1 MLNFITQKIIKPFSS
16 VLRQHRKPYLLILLF
31 FLGLQL
37 SCDTELF
44 ELDKLSQNTGLTPS
58 LQFPIAQAEIQLNSY
73 LDSLDFDV
81 DYERDDY
88 ATIYVSDSI
97 QRLVESSFEDV
108 YDPTE
113 LSTMVESSYT
123 LSPIELEDT
132 TNNLDRI
139 SMSDLT
145 GFPNGTSLA
154 IPQFHDTISLGSL
167 DMYNEPYRSARFFDG
182 SIEFLV
188 TNELPIDAEKKI
200 LLYDEN
206 DQLITSSETF
216 SVAKNTSE
224 TSSIQ
229 IDGLIISKRL
239 EARLEIQSQGSAQPI
254 TVDSQSQFVNTQFN
268 LLGARVDQLVLNQA
282 KSFNYTF
289 STAIQFDESDD
300 ISLEKM
306 FLEESIMK
314 LEFINQIDHPIEL
327 HISSGDLTVDGLPL
341 QLHYT
346 ILRNNQTQVFPED
359 LKNTDIEFTSDPVTG
374 NSQFSIDYDLTL
386 DLQPGDMLEANRDLR
401 YKALFEVVDFE
412 YVYGNFTNKQH
423 IVSDSIRINQ
433 KLSELYDK
441 VNVVDPKLSFTAHN
455 GFGIPLSFSYDL
467 FGKRTDGSQLE
478 FVSANN
484 SQDIDAPAQLYDVT
498 TTTWFYDRS
507 NSNLDE
513 WVSFF
518 PDDEIEFEA
527 TLEIN
532 PNAVNDNFLHDDSEF
547 WIDIYAETPL
557 HFNIDNV
564 EILDTLT
571 IDSPIDTSDLDQ
583 ILEATLHFDY
593 RSELPLEVQL
603 RTQMIDTLSK
613 NVFFELDPLL
623 LNPAPISDIGE
634 VTEPATGRMSIS
646 LTQYEITD
654 LADVN
659 GIPFELT
666 ISSSDAETKNAI
678 ISADSTIELK
688 VQVEVKIDVDE

>member
-1 MLNFITQKIIKPFSS
+1 L
-16 VLRQHRKPYLLILLF
+16 
-31 FLGLQL
+31 FLGFQL
-37 SCDTELF
+37 SCDTELL
-44 ELDKLSQNTGLTPS
+44 EIDKLSQNTGLTPIVQ
-58 LQFPIAQAEIQLNSY
+58 LPIAQAEVQLNSY

-81 DYERDDY
+81 DYDRDEY
-88 ATIYVSDSI
+88 ATIFVSDSI
-97 QRLVESSFEDV
+97 QRLLEISIQDV

-113 LSTMVESSYT
+113 LSAEVESSYT

-132 TNNLDRI
+132 TNDFDRK
-139 SMSDLT
+139 SMSEVTQIPDSTTTVIPPFQSTIVL
-145 GFPNGTSLA
+145 GT
-154 IPQFHDTISLGSL
+154 L
-167 DMYNEPYRSARFFDG
+167 DIYNEPYKSARFFDG
-182 SIEFLV
+182 SIEFTV
-188 TNELPIDAEKKI
+188 TNEFPIDADIRI

-206 DQLITSSETF
+206 NQLITSSETF
-216 SVAKNTSE
+216 TAAKNTSE
-224 TSSIQ
+224 TSAIQ
-229 IDGLIISKRL
+229 IDGLTISKIL
-239 EARLEIQSQGSAQPI
+239 EARLEIQSPGTTQPI
-254 TVDSQSQFVNTQFN
+254 TTDNQSQFIDTQFN
-268 LLGARVDQLVLNQA
+268 LSDARVDQLVLNQA
-282 KSFNYTF
+282 ESFNYTF
-289 STAIQFDESDD
+289 STSVELDESGD
-300 ISLEKM
+300 ILLEKM

-314 LEFINQIDHPIEL
+314 LEFVNQIDLPLEL

-346 ILRNNQTQVFPED
+346 IFRNNQTQVFPED
-359 LKNTDIEFTSDPVTG
+359 LKNTAIEFTSDPITG

-386 DLQPGDMLEANRDLR
+386 DLQPGDVLEANRDLS

-423 IVSDSIRINQ
+423 IVSDSIRINE

-441 VNVVDPKLSFTAHN
+441 VNVVDPKLTFTAHN

-467 FGKRTDGSQLE
+467 FGTRTDGSQFE
-478 FVSANN
+478 FVFDNN
-484 SQDIDAPAQLYDVT
+484 DQAIDAATQLYEIAPSE
-498 TTTWFYDRS
+498 WFYDKS

-513 WVSFF
+513 LISFI
-518 PDDEIEFEA
+518 PDDKLNLDA
-527 TLEIN
+527 TLDVN
-532 PNAVNDNFLHDDSEF
+532 PDAVNDNFLHDESEF
-547 WIDIYAETPL
+547 WIDIYAEAPL
-557 HFNIDNV
+557 HFNIKNV

-571 IDSPIDTSDLDQ
+571 IDSPIDTSDHNQ

-623 LNPAPISDIGE
+623 LNPASISEIGE
-634 VTEPATGRMSIS
+634 VTEPGTGRMSIS
-646 LTQYEITD
+646 LTEDEITD

-666 ISSSDAETKNAI
+666 ISSSDPETKDAK
-678 ISADSTIELK
+678 ISANSTIELK

>member
-1 MLNFITQKIIKPFSS
+1 MQ
-16 VLRQHRKPYLLILLF
+16 QYRKSNLLLLLF
-31 FLGLQL
+31 LGFQL
-37 SCDTELF
+37 SCDTELL
-44 ELDKLSQNTGLTPS
+44 EIDKLSQNTGLTPIVQ
-58 LQFPIAQAEIQLNSY
+58 LPIAQAEVQLNSY

-81 DYERDDY
+81 DYDRDTY

-97 QRLVESSFEDV
+97 QRLLEISIQDV
-108 YDPTE
+108 YDPTG
-113 LSTMVESSYT
+113 LSTEVESSYT
-123 LSPIELEDT
+123 LSTIELEDT
-132 TNNLDRI
+132 TNDFNRI
-139 SMSDLT
+139 SMSEAT
-145 GFPNGTSLA
+145 GISDNTTIPIPPFQSTIVLGT
-154 IPQFHDTISLGSL
+154 I

-182 SIEFLV
+182 SIEFTV
-188 TNELPIDAEKKI
+188 TNEFPIDADIRI

-206 DQLITSSETF
+206 NQLITSSETF

-229 IDGLIISKRL
+229 IDGLTISKRL
-239 EARLEIQSQGSAQPI
+239 EARLETQSQGSAQPT
-254 TVDSQSQFVNTQFN
+254 TVDSQNQFVDTQFN
-268 LLGARVDQLVLNQA
+268 LLDARVDQLVLNEA
-282 KSFNYTF
+282 ESFNYTF
-289 STAIQFDESDD
+289 STSVELDESGD
-300 ISLEKM
+300 ISLEKIY
-306 FLEESIMK
+306 LEESIMK
-314 LEFINQIDHPIEL
+314 LEFVNQIDHPIEL

-346 ILRNNQTQVFPED
+346 ILGNNQTQVFPED
-359 LKNTDIEFTSDPVTG
+359 LKNTTIEFTSDPVTD

-401 YKALFEVVDFE
+401 YKAFFEVVDFE
-412 YVYGNFTNKQH
+412 YVYGNFTPKQH
-423 IVSDSIRINQ
+423 MVSDSIRIDQ

-441 VNVVDPKLSFTAHN
+441 VNVVDPKLTFTAHN
-455 GFGIPLSFSYDL
+455 GFGIPLSFFYAL
-467 FGKRTDGSQLE
+467 FGTRTDGSQFE
-478 FVSANN
+478 FVLDTNDQA
-484 SQDIDAPAQLYDVT
+484 IDAATQLYEGAPSE
-498 TTTWFYDRS
+498 WFYDKS

-513 WVSFF
+513 LISFI
-518 PDDEIEFEA
+518 PDDKLNLDA
-527 TLEIN
+527 TFDVN
-532 PNAVNDNFLHDDSEF
+532 PNAVNDNFLHDESEF

-557 HFNIDNV
+557 HFNINNV

-613 NVFFELDPLL
+613 NLFFELDPLL
-623 LNPAPISDIGE
+623 LNPAPVSTSGE

-646 LTQYEITD
+646 LTQDEITD

-666 ISSSDAETKNAI
+666 ISSSDPETKDAK
-678 ISADSTIELK
+678 ISANSTIELK
-688 VQVEVKIDVDE
+688 VQVEVKIDLDE